1 MLEFIDPLFAMS
13 LSYLSGLSG
22 VIVKKTS
29 IVSSKNTQTS
39 LHSYQENVRK
49 YVSAGTSDNTRKTYR
64 SAIRQFEKWGGR
76 LPCDSDVLMRYALD
90 KVEHINPRT
99 LDLHMTALSQWHK
112 QQGIADPTQNV
123 TLKKTLE
130 GMRRVHV
137 QPIVKAKPLQL
148 NDVIRLLNYLET
160 LPHNLKKYRDTA
172 LILTAFMGAFRR
184 SELINIM
191 VADLQWEDDGLIINM
206 PSSKTDQEGKGST
219 RALPY
224 SPTTA
229 CAASAIRQW
238 IDTAGITEGPIFRS
252 INRWD
257 QVGDNGLYAGSVN
270 TILKDRAAEAGLTN
284 ASAFSSHSFRRGHAT
299 SAARAGV
306 DFRLIKKQGGW
317 RSDSTVHRY
326 IEDGNALTDN
336 SSLALMQEIAL
347 KAKSEGRE

>member
-1 MLEFIDPLFAMS
+1 M
-13 LSYLSGLSG
+13 
-22 VIVKKTS
+22 KNTS
-29 IVSSKNTQTS
+29 IIDSTNTHVS
-39 LHSYQENVRK
+39 LRSYEENVRK

-76 LPCDSDVLMRYALD
+76 LPCESDVLIRYALD
-90 KVEHINPRT
+90 KIEHINPRT
-99 LDLHMTALSQWHK
+99 LDLHITALSQWHK
-112 QQGIADPTQNV
+112 QQGMSDPTQNV

-130 GMRRVHV
+130 GIRRVHV
-137 QPIVKAKPLQL
+137 QPIAKAKPLQL
-148 NDVIRLLNYLET
+148 NDVIRLLNYLEA
-160 LPHNLKKYRDTA
+160 LSNSLKKHRDTA

-184 SELINIM
+184 SELVSIT
-191 VADLQWEDDGLIINM
+191 VADLQWEEDGLIINM
-206 PSSKTDQEGKGST
+206 PTSKTDQEGKGST

-238 IDTAGITEGPIFRS
+238 IDTAGITKGPLFRA

-257 QVGDNGLYAGSVN
+257 QMSDNILYAGAVN
-270 TILKDRAAEAGLTN
+270 TILKNRAAEAGLPN

-336 SSLALMQEIAL
+336 SSLALMQEIGL
-347 KAKSEGRE
+347 KTERDSGE

>member
-1 MLEFIDPLFAMS
+1 M
-13 LSYLSGLSG
+13 
-22 VIVKKTS
+22 KKTS
-29 IVSSKNTQTS
+29 IIDSTNTHVS
-39 LHSYQENVRK
+39 LRSYEENVRK

-76 LPCDSDVLMRYALD
+76 LPCESDVLIRYALD
-90 KVEHINPRT
+90 KIEHINPRT
-99 LDLHMTALSQWHK
+99 LDLHITALSQWHK
-112 QQGIADPTQNV
+112 QQGMSDPTQNV

-130 GMRRVHV
+130 GIRRVHV
-137 QPIVKAKPLQL
+137 QPIAKAKPLQL
-148 NDVIRLLNYLET
+148 NDVIRLLNYLEA
-160 LPHNLKKYRDTA
+160 LSNSLKKHRDTA

-184 SELINIM
+184 SELVSIT
-191 VADLQWEDDGLIINM
+191 VADLQWEEDGLIINM
-206 PSSKTDQEGKGST
+206 PTSKTDQEGKGST

-238 IDTAGITEGPIFRS
+238 IDTAGVTEGPLFRA

-257 QVGDNGLYAGSVN
+257 QMSDNILYAGAVN
-270 TILKDRAAEAGLTN
+270 TILKNRAAEAGLPN

-347 KAKSEGRE
+347 TAERDGSE

>member
-1 MLEFIDPLFAMS
+1 
-13 LSYLSGLSG
+13 
-22 VIVKKTS
+22 VKNTS
-29 IVSSKNTQTS
+29 IIDSTNTHVS
-39 LHSYQENVRK
+39 LRSYEENVRK

-76 LPCDSDVLMRYALD
+76 LPCESDVLIRYALD
-90 KVEHINPRT
+90 KIEHINPRT
-99 LDLHMTALSQWHK
+99 LDLHITALSQWHK
-112 QQGIADPTQNV
+112 QQGMSDPTQNV

-130 GMRRVHV
+130 GIRRVHV
-137 QPIVKAKPLQL
+137 QPIAKAKPLQL

-160 LPHNLKKYRDTA
+160 LSNSLKKHRDTA

-184 SELINIM
+184 SELVNIT

-206 PSSKTDQEGKGST
+206 PTSKTDQEGKGST

-238 IDTAGITEGPIFRS
+238 IDTAGITKGPLFRA

-257 QVGDNGLYAGSVN
+257 QMSDNILYAGAVN
-270 TILKDRAAEAGLTN
+270 TILKNRAAEAGLPN

-336 SSLALMQEIAL
+336 SSLALMQEIGL
-347 KAKSEGRE
+347 KTEPDSGE

>member
-1 MLEFIDPLFAMS
+1 M
-13 LSYLSGLSG
+13 
-22 VIVKKTS
+22 KKTL
-29 IVSSKNTQTS
+29 IVDSKNTLAS
-39 LHSYQENVRK
+39 LHTYEDSVRK
-49 YVSAGTSDNTRKTYR
+49 YVNAGTSDNTRKTYR

-76 LPCDSDVLMRYALD
+76 LPCNSDVLIRYALD

-99 LDLHMTALSQWHK
+99 LDLHITALSQWHK

-123 TLKKTLE
+123 MLKKTLE
-130 GMRRVHV
+130 GIRRIHI
-137 QPIVKAKPLQL
+137 QPITKAKPLQL
-148 NDVIRLLNYLET
+148 NDVIRLLNHLET
-160 LPHNLKKYRDTA
+160 LPNSLKKCRDTA

-184 SELINIM
+184 SELVDIT
-191 VADLQWEDDGLIINM
+191 VADLQWEEDGLIINM
-206 PSSKTDQEGKGST
+206 PTSKTDQDGKGST
-219 RALPY
+219 RALPF

-238 IDTAGITEGPIFRS
+238 IDTAGITDGPVFRG

-257 QVGDNGLYAGSVN
+257 QVGDKMLYAGSIN
-270 TILKDRAAEAGLTN
+270 TILKDRAAEAGLPN

-347 KAKSEGRE
+347 KAERESRE

>member
-1 MLEFIDPLFAMS
+1 MCL
-13 LSYLSGLSG
+13 YLYKPCGAL
-22 VIVKKTS
+22 VKKTLTADTT
-29 IVSSKNTQTS
+29 NTQVS
-39 LHSYQENVRK
+39 LRSYEENVRK

-76 LPCDSDVLMRYALD
+76 LPCDSDVLIRYALD
-90 KVEHINPRT
+90 KIEHINPRT
-99 LDLHMTALSQWHK
+99 LDLHITALSQWHK
-112 QQGIADPTQNV
+112 QQGISDPTQNV

-130 GMRRVHV
+130 GIRRVHV
-137 QPIVKAKPLQL
+137 QPIAKAKPLQL
-148 NDVIRLLNYLET
+148 NDLIRLLNYLEA
-160 LPHNLKKYRDTA
+160 LPNSLKKRRDTA
-172 LILTAFMGAFRR
+172 LILAAFMGAFRR
-184 SELINIM
+184 SELVDVT

-206 PSSKTDQEGKGST
+206 PMSKTDQEGKGST

-238 IDTAGITEGPIFRS
+238 VDAAGITEGPVFRS

-257 QVGDNGLYAGSVN
+257 QVGNSGLYAGSVN
-270 TILKDRAAEAGLTN
+270 TVLKSRAAEAGLPN

-336 SSLALMQEIAL
+336 SSLALMQEVAL
-347 KAKSEGRE
+347 KAGRESRES

>member
-1 MLEFIDPLFAMS
+1 MS
-13 LSYLSGLSG
+13 FE

-29 IVSSKNTQTS
+29 IIGSKNTPIS
-39 LHSYQENVRK
+39 LHSYQENVKK

-76 LPCDSDVLMRYALD
+76 LPCDSDVLIRYALD
-90 KVEHINPRT
+90 KIEHINPRT

-112 QQGIADPTQNV
+112 QQGITDPTQNV

-130 GMRRVHV
+130 GMRRIHI
-137 QPIVKAKPLQL
+137 QPVAKAKPLQL

-160 LPHNLKKYRDTA
+160 LPNSLKKHRDMA

-184 SELINIM
+184 SELVNITA
-191 VADLQWEDDGLIINM
+191 VDLQWEEDGLIINM
-206 PSSKTDQEGKGST
+206 PTSKTDQNGKGSA

-224 SPTTA
+224 SPTSA

-238 IDTAGITEGPIFRS
+238 VDTAGISEGPIFRA

-257 QVGDNGLYAGSVN
+257 QVSDNPLYAGSIN
-270 TILKDRAAEAGLTN
+270 TILKDRASEAGLPN
-284 ASAFSSHSFRRGHAT
+284 ALALSSHSFRRGHAT

-317 RSDSTVHRY
+317 RNDSTVHRY
-326 IEDGNALTDN
+326 IEDGNALTEN

-347 KAKSEGRE
+347 KAERNSGE

>member
-1 MLEFIDPLFAMS
+1 MLPLS
-13 LSYLSGLSG
+13 LYICITSFG
-22 VIVKKTS
+22 VLVKKTL
-29 IVSSKNTQTS
+29 IVDSTNTKVAS
-39 LHSYQENVRK
+39 HLYEESVRK

-76 LPCDSDVLMRYALD
+76 LPCDSDMLIRYALD

-99 LDLHMTALSQWHK
+99 LDLHITALSQWHK
-112 QQGIADPTQNV
+112 QQGITDPTQNV

-130 GMRRVHV
+130 GIRRVHV
-137 QPIVKAKPLQL
+137 QPIAKAKPLQL
-148 NDVIRLLNYLET
+148 NDVIRLLNHLEA
-160 LPHNLKKYRDTA
+160 LPHSLKKYRDTA

-184 SELINIM
+184 SELVVIT
-191 VADLQWEDDGLIINM
+191 VTDLQWEDDGLIINM
-206 PSSKTDQEGKGST
+206 PTSKTDQEGKGSL

-224 SPTTA
+224 SPTNA

-238 IDTAGITEGPIFRS
+238 IDTSGITEGPVFRS

-257 QVGDNGLYAGSVN
+257 QVGDNGLYPGSVN
-270 TILKDRAAEAGLTN
+270 TILKDRTAEAGLPN

-347 KAKSEGRE
+347 KEGRES